1 MELLIVLAALAG
13 LLWFG
18 AFVLRGPL
26 LIGAII
32 FLLLNACFGVY
43 FWSLAGPLPLTL
55 DRLALAALLGA
66 YVVQIWTGRTV
77 RAPLTRSDKWLIALL
92 LVLGVSTFTH
102 DFNFTPNDAPTPLWH
117 YLTGYLSPAL
127 IYWIG
132 RGIPLDERQTRW
144 FWGTMALFGLY
155 LGFTGICEIQHQ
167 WSLVFP
173 KNIAEPDVGLHYGRA
188 RGPLLHS
195 VAYGFFLT
203 ACLIGGWLWWPRV
216 RRVGAGLLLLS
227 LPFYAAG
234 IYFCYTRSVW
244 MGAAVALFWLILL
257 PLPARFRPV
266 MTVAFTALALAIGVS
281 KWDSILGFQRDYSA
295 EGTRNSV
302 SMRGSFAY
310 VSWLMFL
317 DHPLAGCG
325 FGQYI
330 VASDPYLADRS
341 SEFQLDAIRTLV
353 HHNMPLSLLT
363 ETGIIGLAVFTALIC
378 SWFGDA
384 WRLWSSGT
392 APRWVRL
399 QALFAM
405 SLLLSYVIQAC
416 FHEISYLNMVQNL
429 MFLVMGM
436 NTSLLATYGAPAT
449 QAKAWRAQPR
459 AAEQPAYA

>member
-26 LIGAII
+26 LAGAII

-43 FWSLAGPLPLTL
+43 FWTLEAGPLPLTL
-55 DRLALAALLGA
+55 DRLALVALLGA
-66 YVVQIWTGRTV
+66 YVVQIWSGRTM

-102 DFNFTPNDAPTPLWH
+102 DFKQTTLDAPSPLWH
-117 YLTGYLSPAL
+117 YFTGYLSPAL
-127 IYWIG
+127 IYWLG

-144 FWGTMALFGLY
+144 FWSALAVFGLY
-155 LGFTGICEIQHQ
+155 LGFTGVCEILHQ

-173 KNIAEPDVGLHYGRA
+173 KNIADPDLGLHYGRA

-203 ACLIGGWLWWPRV
+203 ACLIGGWLWWPGV
-216 RRVGAGLLLLS
+216 RRVGGWLLLS
-227 LPFYAAG
+227 LPVYAAG

-244 MGAAVALFWLILL
+244 LGAAVSMFWLVLL
-257 PLPARFRPV
+257 PLPVRFRPV
-266 MTVAFTALALAIGVS
+266 MMVVSTALALAVGVS
-281 KWDSILGFQRDYSA
+281 KWDSILGFERDYSA

-317 DHPLAGCG
+317 DHPLVGCG

-353 HHNMPLSLLT
+353 HHNMPLGLLT
-363 ETGIIGLAVFTALIC
+363 ETGLIGLGVFTALML
-378 SWFGDA
+378 SWFWDA
-384 WRLWSSGT
+384 WRLWSCGT
-392 APRWVRL
+392 APRWVRR

-405 SLLLSYVIQAC
+405 SLLLSYLIQAT
-416 FHEISYLNMVQNL
+416 FHEISYLNMLQNL
-429 MFLVMGM
+429 MFLIMGM
-436 NTSLLATYGAPAT
+436 NTSLLVTYGAPASQT
-449 QAKAWRAQPR
+449 VRPAQSHGSP
-459 AAEQPAYA
+459 QPAYA